1 MSENNFCDLE
11 ILYDKKTFSFSVAH
25 LWKSVLSGLK
35 PPSQFKNKHFVK
47 LLYPPFLLVGEVLLN
62 SAINRQV
69 IIRCL
74 HPAATI

>member
-1 MSENNFCDLE
+1 M
-11 ILYDKKTFSFSVAH
+11 
-25 LWKSVLSGLK
+25 LSGLESA
-35 PPSQFKNKHFVK
+35 SQFENKHFVE

-74 HPAATI
+74 HPAVTI